1 MPRFQLSYEGQA
13 LEMSP
18 TEVTWPQTW
27 IASGFADELAV
38 LRHAFYNVPPNLGPA
53 MLAKLRVG
61 SRLGTNTWSIEA
73 SYSTKRKDALNK
85 DAVEGGA
92 YDPVPD
98 DEEIDYG
105 IGSETRNIKKSLAT
119 VGYPAFFGPEP
130 DEGGLIGVDKD
141 GVQGVD
147 IPYGLV
153 SFSITKQFQR
163 QDITPELREAWE
175 ELSDPQHINDNTFR
189 GYAAGEVR
197 FDGISNCKVS
207 GGPTHLIPVTF
218 AFSRRKNLTDVDM
231 GNSIVIPEVKGW
243 QVIDPRFE
251 EKEDVAND
259 KMMRKTLRVYV
270 HDVLPEG
277 DFSRLGIATS

>member
-1 MPRFQLSYEGQA
+1 MPTFAISYEGQA

-27 IASGFADELAV
+27 VGTGFSGELEL
-38 LRHAFYNVPPNLGPA
+38 LRHAFFNLPPNLGPA
-53 MLAKLRVG
+53 MLAKIRIG
-61 SRLGTNTWSIEA
+61 SRLGLTAWNVEA
-73 SYSTKRKDALNK
+73 TYSTKRKDPINK
-85 DAVEGGA
+85 DAVEGES
-92 YDPVPD
+92 DPVAD

-105 IGSETRNIKKSLAT
+105 IGTESRNIKKSLAT

-147 IPYGLV
+147 INYGLV
-153 SFSITKQFQR
+153 SFAITKQFQR

-175 ELSDPQHINDNTFR
+175 ELSDPQHINDDTFR

-243 QVIDPRFE
+243 QVIDPRFK
-251 EKEDVAND
+251 EKEDTAND
-259 KMMRKTLRVYV
+259 KMMRETLRVYV